1 MCCNYEYVNCQKL
14 PQMFIG
20 DVAVKFI
27 LLIKN

>member
-1 MCCNYEYVNCQKL
+1 MCCDYEYVNCQKL